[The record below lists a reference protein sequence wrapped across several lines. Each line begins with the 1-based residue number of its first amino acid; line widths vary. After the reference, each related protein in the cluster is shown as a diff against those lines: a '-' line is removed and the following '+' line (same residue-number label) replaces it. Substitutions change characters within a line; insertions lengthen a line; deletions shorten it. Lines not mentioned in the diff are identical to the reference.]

1 MENIIEPS
9 LDFDFSKLSLA
20 HPTALNGGAY
30 FTKILYNKEPIYIQ
44 THKSKTKQ
52 GIVKN
57 GKKYYC
63 DLVFD
68 NSSEQTINWFEKLE
82 ERCQQLLFEKSNDWF
97 EGTLDK
103 NDIDNAFNSIL
114 KIYKSGKFYL
124 LKTNIK
130 NLQSG
135 DAPAVK
141 VYNENES
148 VLSYNNINID
158 TEIISILE
166 IQGIKFTTRSFQI
179 EISLKQIMV
188 LDNEPLFENCIIKA
202 TKNTNKISTTTSKT
216 SDNNPLEE
224 KDIIHENRN
233 LVEIQNL
240 VEDEKENVQH
250 DTQLEEVFI
259 PMMTTN
265 NVVDKITEPDNLKN
279 INSQIINISS
289 EVDNI
294 LPSDRDVKLDT
305 NVVKLDNNVVKL
317 DSNVVKLDSNVDLN
331 IDIEELPNSMEDDN
345 LTELDIQTN
354 IHSEE
359 PLQLKKPNQI
369 YLDLYRE
376 ARSKAKIAKKNAIL
390 AYLEAKNI
398 KKTFMI
404 ENINDSDSDFDDEI
418 DEVSESELENL

>member
-398 KKTFMI
+398 KKKFMI